1 MLQFIDY
8 TQLLYDDDDVFK
20 FITNQCK
27 HGLVQWLQL
36 AEVKPSWQLTARVA
50 CVTIHLTVS
59 PLIEQSFNTI

>member
-27 HGLVQWLQL
+27 HGLVQ
-36 AEVKPSWQLTARVA
+36 
-50 CVTIHLTVS
+50 
-59 PLIEQSFNTI
+59 

>member
-1 MLQFIDY
+1 MLKFIDY
-8 TQLLYDDDDVFK
+8 TQLLYDDDVFK

-50 CVTIHLTVS
+50 CVTIHLTVKR